1 MDVELGRLS
10 RIREYQVLEILNNES
25 PLHFKEI
32 DSRRIQSGSLT
43 VVIDD
48 LVYYGLADVMNYTD
62 VPINSI
68 VHITQKGR
76 DALSVYKGGN
86 NE

>member
-25 PLHFKEI
+25 PLHFREI

-48 LVYYGLADVMNYTD
+48 LVYYGLVDVMNYTD
-62 VPINSI
+62 VPIDSI
-68 VHITQKGR
+68 AHITQKGR
-76 DALSVYKGGN
+76 DALSVYKGEN